1 MPIPGLEQLNLS
13 QRRVL
18 VRADLNAP
26 LDADGSVQDDSRL
39 LAALPTLRLIRD
51 RRAKII
57 LMTHLGDPRGQ
68 KTQATSVLP
77 IAERLAELLDDEI
90 IVPDDCVGDGV
101 RSLHLGLRD
110 GQIMLL
116 ENLRWHRGEETAN
129 DAFARELAALGSVYV
144 NECFGLLHHAY
155 ASTSRVPT
163 MLDERGMGLVARKEL
178 EGLGKLKGGYRVP
191 YVAVLGGG
199 RFDHKVPAIKAL
211 AQRVNTLILGGA
223 LAVPFLAARGHGVGN
238 TLVTPEQIAAANGIL
253 KIARDRKVAVLLPA
267 DHVVARDVTDDAVL
281 EVVADDSVPS
291 DRAIVDIG
299 PETVRLFTEAVSRA
313 RTLFWNGPMGAHEH
327 LSMRAGTEGLAHAV
341 AQVNGYSVVS
351 GGDSLDAVARSGV
364 TPFISHLSTG
374 GSAALAYVAGLDLP
388 GLAALTGSEGR

>member
-26 LDADGSVQDDSRL
+26 FGPDGSVQDDSRL
-39 LAALPTLRLIRD
+39 LAVLPTLRLIRE

-57 LMTHLGDPRGQ
+57 LMTHVGDPRGQ
-68 KTQATSVLP
+68 KTPATSVLP

-110 GQIMLL
+110 GQILLL

-144 NECFGLLHHAY
+144 NECFGLLHHGY
-155 ASTSRVPT
+155 ASTSRVPR
-163 MLDERGMGLVARKEL
+163 MLDERGFGLVARKDY
-178 EGLGKLKGGYRVP
+178 EGLGKLRGGYRVP
-191 YVAVLGGG
+191 YVVVLGGG
-199 RFDHKVPAIKAL
+199 RFDHKLPAIKAL
-211 AQRVNTLILGGA
+211 VQRANTLVLGGA
-223 LAVPFLAARGHGVGN
+223 LAAPFLAARGHGVGSIP
-238 TLVTPEQIAAANGIL
+238 VPPEQITAAASIL
-253 KIARDRKVAVLLPA
+253 KIARDRKVLVLLPC
-267 DHVVARDVTDDAVL
+267 DHVVAPEITDEAPL
-281 EVVADDSVPS
+281 RVVAADSVPA
-291 DRAIVDIG
+291 DHAIVDIG

-327 LSMRAGTEGLAHAV
+327 LSMRAGTAGLAHAV

-351 GGDSLDAVARSGV
+351 GGDSLDAVAQSGV

-374 GSAALAYVAGLDLP
+374 GSASLAFVAGLELP